1 MFAIRLEGMPLK
13 GKHVPVERRVVTGS
27 LLAGVSFVLTMLQT
41 LVQVPILLR
50 FWSPDEF
57 GMWMA
62 VLAATSLVTRLDIGH
77 QNFVGNLL
85 NRYWVEDRVRLRAV
99 FASGVLA
106 ALAVAA
112 VELVAGIILLVF
124 GKAEWLSGPMPESG
138 RNDFRIAFFAYLLF
152 WVAQGSVGGILS
164 RLYQPAGMF
173 ARSQVIAIFYYLA
186 GFLALIVSAALGA
199 SIAGAML
206 AQVSV
211 WTLSNVMMFW
221 DIKRQ
226 FPEFFPWWRGGALG
240 LAWKNFRASLVL
252 TVNGVVEQLGSS
264 GLVLLVMGMMAPVEV
279 AVFTTI
285 RTVANTALQGVS
297 VILFPVVPDVVRYHV
312 CGEPAKLASV
322 FALVWCVAGS
332 VVGLGFSA
340 GAPWIQPLYGIWTRH
355 ALPFSPV
362 LFVVVVVAVGF
373 RQWAM
378 PFQTYLHGVNFLAP
392 QTLAIVLRTVAT
404 LAVAWGLL
412 GTWGI
417 AAAGAG
423 LLAGEILAAAVYYLA
438 ADLSLR
444 KMGGGLSAAPAIL
457 SLGQMAAMTA
467 GLSLSLAFP
476 FHAYAIAGGAAVVVA
491 ACGWLQWG
499 RLEDDVKR
507 RLWSLLPE
515 QWRSIG
521 AQANETK

>member
-1 MFAIRLEGMPLK
+1 MNRNQ
-13 GKHVPVERRVVTGS
+13 VPVERRVVTGS

-41 LVQVPILLR
+41 LVQVPLLLR

-85 NRYWVEDRVRLRAV
+85 NRYWVEDRARLRAV

-106 ALAVAA
+106 AFTVAA
-112 VELVAGIILLVF
+112 VELVAGILLLVF
-124 GKAEWLSGPMPESG
+124 GKAEWLSGPVPESG

-186 GFLALIVSAALGA
+186 GFLALIFSAALGA

-211 WTLSNVMMFW
+211 WTLSNAIMFW
-221 DIKRQ
+221 DVKRK

-312 CGEPAKLASV
+312 CGQPAKLASV

-392 QTLAIVLRTVAT
+392 QTLAIVLRTAGS
-404 LAVAWGLL
+404 LAVARWLL
-412 GTWGI
+412 RTWGI
-417 AAAGAG
+417 GAAGVG
-423 LLAGEILAAAVYYLA
+423 LLVGEVLASAVYYFA
-438 ADLSLR
+438 ARQSLG
-444 KMGGGLSAAPAIL
+444 KMGGAMPSVPAIL
-457 SLGQMAAMTA
+457 SLGQIAAMA
-467 GLSLSLAFP
+467 SGLAAALALP
-476 FHAYAIAGGAAVVVA
+476 AHANGIAFVSALVVA
-491 ACGWLQWG
+491 VCGWLQWAQ
-499 RLEDDVKR
+499 LDSVVKR

-515 QWRSIG
+515 RWRWMG
-521 AQANETK
+521 GQASGQT